1 MPKID
6 DVAKKAG
13 VSVTTVSRVLNNRG
27 YISEETREKVY
38 RVMKELDY
46 QPNEM
51 ARALFRKKSNMIGL
65 IIPDVSHP
73 FFSEMTY
80 HLEYY
85 ADKSG
90 YKLLLCNSNRDVS
103 KESKYI
109 DMLKKN
115 KVDAI
120 ITGSSVLD
128 VQHYLNLN
136 LPIVSLDREVA
147 DNIPVVSSDN
157 EMGGRLATQLLLDK
171 NCSQPAFLYRGI
183 GGPHHVALLANGR
196 AQGYEAVMQHAGLE
210 PIHLQLDASAGDE
223 QEIQEEI
230 IGFLEQHPAVDGIFA
245 SSDVIAAEAVQA
257 SRQAGKRIPEDMRI
271 IGYDDVKIASLLS
284 PRLSSIRQPIQ
295 EMAERII
302 GLVLQQIQGEEI
314 ASGTNLFPVQLIER
328 ETT

>member
-1 MPKID
+1 MPKIE

-27 YISEETREKVY
+27 YISEKTRENVY

-51 ARALFRKKSNMIGL
+51 ARALFRRKSNMIGL

-73 FFSEMTY
+73 FFSELTY
-80 HLEYY
+80 YLEYY
-85 ADKSG
+85 ADKQG
-90 YKLLLCNSNRDVS
+90 YKLLLCNSDRDLV

-115 KVDAI
+115 KVDGI

-128 VQHYLNLN
+128 VEHYLNLN

-171 NCSQPAFLYRGI
+171 KCRQPAFIYRGI

-196 AQGYEAVMQHAGLE
+196 AQGYDEVVTQAGYD
-210 PIHLQLDASAGDE
+210 PIHLQLDASVKDE
-223 QEIQEEI
+223 QEIEQEI
-230 IGFLEQHPAVDGIFA
+230 IRFLHEYPHVDAIFA
-245 SSDVIAAEAVQA
+245 SSDVIAAEVVQA
-257 SRQAGKRIPEDMRI
+257 SRQAGRQIPEDIRI

-284 PRLSSIRQPIQ
+284 PRLSSVRQPIE
-295 EMAERII
+295 EMSERII
-302 GLVLQQIQGEEI
+302 DLVVKQINGEDVPNM
-314 ASGTNLFPVQLIER
+314 NLFPVQLVER

>member
-85 ADKSG
+85 ADNSG

-109 DMLKKN
+109 DMLKKTRWMPSLQA
-115 KVDAI
+115 VLFLMYS
-120 ITGSSVLD
+120 IT
-128 VQHYLNLN
+128 
-136 LPIVSLDREVA
+136 
-147 DNIPVVSSDN
+147 
-157 EMGGRLATQLLLDK
+157 
-171 NCSQPAFLYRGI
+171 
-183 GGPHHVALLANGR
+183 
-196 AQGYEAVMQHAGLE
+196 
-210 PIHLQLDASAGDE
+210 
-223 QEIQEEI
+223 
-230 IGFLEQHPAVDGIFA
+230 
-245 SSDVIAAEAVQA
+245 
-257 SRQAGKRIPEDMRI
+257 
-271 IGYDDVKIASLLS
+271 
-284 PRLSSIRQPIQ
+284 
-295 EMAERII
+295 
-302 GLVLQQIQGEEI
+302 
-314 ASGTNLFPVQLIER
+314 
-328 ETT
+328 